1 MYVAAGR
8 DIDSIFFLDARL
20 SRAREAVISMAL
32 RGEAVEPDFMERSE
46 RAAVDDLK
54 RAYFN
59 ARVRKAVELEGLS
72 DEEDYANHSQKLVE
86 RAIWWT
92 HERMKA
98 IPFVGQKG
106 FEDG

>member
-1 MYVAAGR
+1 MYVAAAR

-20 SRAREAVISMAL
+20 SKAREAVISMAL
-32 RGEAVEPDFMERSE
+32 RGEPVDPEFMEQKE
-46 RAAVDDLK
+46 RGVVEDLK
-54 RAYFN
+54 TAYFN
-59 ARVRKAVELEGLS
+59 ARVREAVQLERLS

-98 IPFVGQKG
+98 IPFVGQEG
-106 FEDG
+106 FEDD